1 MNDVTC
7 EEKKVILFLV
17 EGPTDENSLGM
28 ILQKILKDKKI
39 FFHIIYTDLT
49 SENQSNVQ
57 NILKKIEEEIKK
69 ECSIQYFFLSDIMK
83 IIQLV
88 DTDGAFIRDSLILE
102 EDVEHA
108 IYTAENIKT
117 KHLSEMKKRNLRKS
131 GILNFLISQNN
142 ILDIP
147 YKVYYFSCNL
157 EHVLHNEQNLP
168 QEEKGEFADVFSEKF
183 YGKPQEFIDFI
194 CDKEFAVE
202 GSYVE
207 TWNFIKQ
214 DTHSLKRYTNFQLF
228 FDEDK

>member
-1 MNDVTC
+1 MTNIKKYRVGLDISSIAWFCLLEGNKIISICQVPQKTENKELSRGLTNLKKDAKIKGNKTKC
-7 EEKKVILFLV
+7 EKEIKLI
-17 EGPTDENSLGM
+17 NN
-28 ILQKILKDKKI
+28 KILNLPRDCKRVFEWLSKYKDEIEIVNIEKPLMQT
-39 FFHIIYTDLT
+39 FGATSIISLT
-49 SENQSNVQ
+49 RMSEY
-57 NILKKIEEEIKK
+57 LG
-69 ECSIQYFFLSDIMK
+69 
-83 IIQLV
+83 IITCML
-88 DTDGAFIRDSLILE
+88 D
-102 EDVEHA
+102 
-108 IYTAENIKT
+108 
-117 KHLSEMKKRNLRKS
+117 
-131 GILNFLISQNN
+131 